1 MKSQFFRSCCVR
13 GCAVLLGATLQLTS
27 VGGMSP
33 SALAESDAY
42 KGTQYMSN
50 ATSAAQAIAQAE
62 AVNQEIAEEGVVLL
76 KNINSTLPLAA
87 GKISVFGKN
96 ADPNQSVYG
105 GSGSAASTGVG
116 SYSLYDGLE
125 LGGFELNPALK
136 AFYADAA
143 RSGEGRGSSPSMS
156 RESAGYKTG
165 ETPVSAYDDE
175 LKASFVEY
183 GDAAVFMFS
192 RVGGEGFDLPRES
205 KDTEGRSDP
214 TQHYLELNDNERDL
228 LDMVCAQYS
237 KVIVLINSGTSME
250 LGDLEKDERIG
261 AILWVSMP
269 GASGFGPI
277 GRILNGEVNPS
288 GRTVDT
294 WAADFKADPTWENFC
309 KNNANATK
317 LDADGNVLPEYLDA
331 SGNVVTNQLYDE
343 SGALVTSKYQIA
355 YEEGI
360 YIGYRYW
367 ETRGYTE
374 KAASGNDSWYREHVV
389 YPLGYGLSYTTFTKE
404 VVGATLDGQPVE
416 NGYLLTADDLDKQIT
431 FTVKVTNTG
440 SVPGKDVAQ
449 LYYSAPY
456 YDEGIEK
463 AHVVLADFAKTS
475 LLAAGSSEKITV
487 SMKVRDMA
495 SYDYSDRNDNGYTTY
510 ELDCGDDAIIA
521 SIDAKGDPD
530 MYDGATM
537 WAWRFLP
544 DVCPVRQGKPITYS
558 LASGSTMPAG
568 LTLASDG
575 TVSGVPEQYFAR
587 TYFYVNAEAEGYTAT
602 KATVYLTIYDKPC
615 AVQNGV
621 MEAELTNLD
630 GLQGSGWSGGASGA
644 NMIQMFPDASN
655 MRAVGYTY
663 MDGLTFTFRF
673 DSDKQ
678 VSDVSL
684 YVSLSSEIGTV
695 TFNPSNLGILLNG
708 TEINYADMT
717 VTGTTNVVSAFKEY
731 AVSSGLT
738 LNEGENVV
746 QLVIRDN
753 LLIGGERI
761 GGERIGGP
769 IIDCIRV
776 QTSANLTWQPY
787 SYNIQ

>member
-192 RVGGEGFDLPRES
+192 HVGGEGFDLPRES

-761 GGERIGGP
+761 GGP

>member
-1 MKSQFFRSCCVR
+1 MLIRTR
-13 GCAVLLGATLQLTS
+13 
-27 VGGMSP
+27 
-33 SALAESDAY
+33 
-42 KGTQYMSN
+42 
-50 ATSAAQAIAQAE
+50 
-62 AVNQEIAEEGVVLL
+62 
-76 KNINSTLPLAA
+76 
-87 GKISVFGKN
+87 VFT
-96 ADPNQSVYG
+96 
-105 GSGSAASTGVG
+105 ASTGVG

-125 LGGFELNPALK
+125 LGGFVLNPALK

-156 RESAGYKTG
+156 RESTGYKTG
-165 ETPVSAYDDE
+165 ETPVSAYEDE

-183 GDAAVFMFS
+183 GDAAVVMFS

-214 TQHYLELNDNERDL
+214 TQHYLELDDNERDL

-440 SVPGKDVAQ
+440 SVPGKDVTQ

-475 LLAAGSSEKITV
+475 LLAAGSSEEITV

-510 ELDCGDDAIIA
+510 E
-521 SIDAKGDPD
+521 
-530 MYDGATM
+530 
-537 WAWRFLP
+537 
-544 DVCPVRQGKPITYS
+544 
-558 LASGSTMPAG
+558 
-568 LTLASDG
+568 
-575 TVSGVPEQYFAR
+575 
-587 TYFYVNAEAEGYTAT
+587 
-602 KATVYLTIYDKPC
+602 
-615 AVQNGV
+615 
-621 MEAELTNLD
+621 
-630 GLQGSGWSGGASGA
+630 
-644 NMIQMFPDASN
+644 
-655 MRAVGYTY
+655 
-663 MDGLTFTFRF
+663 
-673 DSDKQ
+673 
-678 VSDVSL
+678 
-684 YVSLSSEIGTV
+684 
-695 TFNPSNLGILLNG
+695 
-708 TEINYADMT
+708 
-717 VTGTTNVVSAFKEY
+717 
-731 AVSSGLT
+731 
-738 LNEGENVV
+738 
-746 QLVIRDN
+746 
-753 LLIGGERI
+753 
-761 GGERIGGP
+761 
-769 IIDCIRV
+769 
-776 QTSANLTWQPY
+776 
-787 SYNIQ
+787 

>member
-13 GCAVLLGATLQLTS
+13 GCAVLLGATLLLTS

-42 KGTQYMSN
+42 KGTQYMST
-50 ATSAAQAIAQAE
+50 ATSAAQTIAQAE

-156 RESAGYKTG
+156 RESTGYKTG

-214 TQHYLELNDNERDL
+214 TQHYLELDDNERDL
-228 LDMVCAQYS
+228 LDMVCAQY
-237 KVIVLINSGTSME
+237 G
-250 LGDLEKDERIG
+250 
-261 AILWVSMP
+261 
-269 GASGFGPI
+269 
-277 GRILNGEVNPS
+277 
-288 GRTVDT
+288 
-294 WAADFKADPTWENFC
+294 
-309 KNNANATK
+309 
-317 LDADGNVLPEYLDA
+317 LP
-331 SGNVVTNQLYDE
+331 
-343 SGALVTSKYQIA
+343 
-355 YEEGI
+355 
-360 YIGYRYW
+360 
-367 ETRGYTE
+367 
-374 KAASGNDSWYREHVV
+374 
-389 YPLGYGLSYTTFTKE
+389 YTTFTKE

-475 LLAAGSSEKITV
+475 LLAAGSSEEITV
-487 SMKVRDMA
+487 SMNVRDMA

-510 ELDCGDDAIIA
+510 ELDCGSYSLYVGDNANVWNGQEPSLVLNVGGETANYDEDDCGDDAIIA

-530 MYDGATM
+530 MYDGA
-537 WAWRFLP
+537 
-544 DVCPVRQGKPITYS
+544 K
-558 LASGSTMPAG
+558 STN
-568 LTLASDG
+568 
-575 TVSGVPEQYFAR
+575 QYD
-587 TYFYVNAEAEGYTAT
+587 E
-602 KATVYLTIYDKPC
+602 
-615 AVQNGV
+615 
-621 MEAELTNLD
+621 
-630 GLQGSGWSGGASGA
+630 
-644 NMIQMFPDASN
+644 
-655 MRAVGYTY
+655 
-663 MDGLTFTFRF
+663 
-673 DSDKQ
+673 
-678 VSDVSL
+678 
-684 YVSLSSEIGTV
+684 
-695 TFNPSNLGILLNG
+695 
-708 TEINYADMT
+708 
-717 VTGTTNVVSAFKEY
+717 VSAFFFE
-731 AVSSGLT
+731 
-738 LNEGENVV
+738 EGENVGNSDVEGLGWGTELSRSDWEGTWPKAPTYAKLVRTQEFIDTLNYPDPTKEGKAVGEVPDYDNGKPWQKTRDDLNAVLTVNGVTYPAYAETEKTAADDVVLLADFVKTITDENGNISYDITDWAPFLSQLTPEQMSELQRDGGFQITFPNMDVFGLDKMVAGDGGTGFTRTGISGYSKGCTYVSTTMVAATWNTELAAKEGDSLGNEAIWLDV
-746 QLVIRDN
+746 QGLYGV
-753 LLIGGERI
+753 G
-761 GGERIGGP
+761 
-769 IIDCIRV
+769 
-776 QTSANLTWQPY
+776 T
-787 SYNIQ
+787 NIHRTPFSGRNFE

>member
-13 GCAVLLGATLQLTS
+13 GCAVLLGATLLLTS

-42 KGTQYMSN
+42 KGTQYMST

-96 ADPNQSVYG
+96 ADPNQSGYG

-125 LGGFELNPALK
+125 LGGLELNPALK

-156 RESAGYKTG
+156 RESTGYKTG

-214 TQHYLELNDNERDL
+214 TQHYLELDDNERDL
-228 LDMVCAQYS
+228 LDMVCAQY
-237 KVIVLINSGTSME
+237 
-250 LGDLEKDERIG
+250 
-261 AILWVSMP
+261 
-269 GASGFGPI
+269 
-277 GRILNGEVNPS
+277 
-288 GRTVDT
+288 
-294 WAADFKADPTWENFC
+294 
-309 KNNANATK
+309 
-317 LDADGNVLPEYLDA
+317 
-331 SGNVVTNQLYDE
+331 
-343 SGALVTSKYQIA
+343 
-355 YEEGI
+355 
-360 YIGYRYW
+360 
-367 ETRGYTE
+367 
-374 KAASGNDSWYREHVV
+374 
-389 YPLGYGLSYTTFTKE
+389 GLSYTTFTKK

-456 YDEGIEK
+456 YDESIEK

-475 LLAAGSSEKITV
+475 LLAAGSSEEITV

-510 ELDCGDDAIIA
+510 ELDCGSYSLYVGDNANVWNGQEPSLVLNVGGETANYDEDDCGDDAIIA
-521 SIDAKGDPD
+521 SIDAKGAPD
-530 MYDGATM
+530 MYDGA
-537 WAWRFLP
+537 
-544 DVCPVRQGKPITYS
+544 K
-558 LASGSTMPAG
+558 STN
-568 LTLASDG
+568 
-575 TVSGVPEQYFAR
+575 QYD
-587 TYFYVNAEAEGYTAT
+587 E
-602 KATVYLTIYDKPC
+602 
-615 AVQNGV
+615 
-621 MEAELTNLD
+621 
-630 GLQGSGWSGGASGA
+630 
-644 NMIQMFPDASN
+644 
-655 MRAVGYTY
+655 
-663 MDGLTFTFRF
+663 
-673 DSDKQ
+673 
-678 VSDVSL
+678 
-684 YVSLSSEIGTV
+684 
-695 TFNPSNLGILLNG
+695 
-708 TEINYADMT
+708 
-717 VTGTTNVVSAFKEY
+717 VSAFFFE
-731 AVSSGLT
+731 
-738 LNEGENVV
+738 EGENVGNSDVEGLGWGTELSRSDWEGTWPKAPTYAKLVRTQEFIDTLNYPDPTKEGKAVGEVSDYDNGKPWQKTRDDLDAVLTVNGVTYPAYAETEKTAADDVVLLADFVKTITDENGNISYDITDWAPFLSQLTLEQMSELQRDGGFQITFPNMDVFGLDKMVVGDGGTGFTRTGISGYSKGCTYVSTTMVAATWNTELAAKEGDSLGNEAIWLDV
-746 QLVIRDN
+746 QSLYGVGTNIRATR
-753 LLIGGERI
+753 L
-761 GGERIGGP
+761 
-769 IIDCIRV
+769 
-776 QTSANLTWQPY
+776 
-787 SYNIQ
+787 